1 MTTHLPCSCG
11 AVVVGATQRRVPAA
25 FAARWRPGRRCSAF
39 PPTSRREGGRCS
51 SGGGVSGAESSD
63 RGDIWLPPPSAG
75 ASSGTRAHLPGARVR
90 FPRSG
95 GGARVRPRPRRFRGS
110 PGIALGVAA
119 RTGPGSSSPSRALAA
134 QAAPA
139 GSSPSSGVIPSR
151 VCRVGRVAAAPPAAV
166 AQFAR
171 LAGLGHD
178 PREDGGHG
186 QGVSCTGKKQ
196 TIKTNFPRRAGRCPC
211 RPFHLFRTVT
221 ADGHT
226 AADGCLGDGSE
237 V

>member
-1 MTTHLPCSCG
+1 ML
-11 AVVVGATQRRVPAA
+11 R
-25 FAARWRPGRRCSAF
+25 
-39 PPTSRREGGRCS
+39 
-51 SGGGVSGAESSD
+51 
-63 RGDIWLPPPSAG
+63 
-75 ASSGTRAHLPGARVR
+75 
-90 FPRSG
+90 

-110 PGIALGVAA
+110 PGTALGVAA
-119 RTGPGSSSPSRALAA
+119 RTGPGSSSPLRALAA

-139 GSSPSSGVIPSR
+139 GSSPSSGVLPSR

-196 TIKTNFPRRAGRCPC
+196 TMKTNLPRRTGRCPC
-211 RPFHLFRTVT
+211 QPFHLFRTVM

-226 AADGCLGDGSE
+226 AADGSLGDRQRGVSQANE
-237 V
+237 KKTQQSKLKKNSPAVPAAAFAGRSTAAALFV

>member
-1 MTTHLPCSCG
+1 MTTRLPCSRG
-11 AVVVGATQRRVPAA
+11 AAVVGATQRRVPAA
-25 FAARWRPGRRCSAF
+25 FAARRRPGRRCSAF

-51 SGGGVSGAESSD
+51 SGGVGGAESGD
-63 RGDIWLPPPSAG
+63 RGDVWSPPPSAG
-75 ASSGTRAHLPGARVR
+75 ASSGTRAHLPGARMC

-95 GGARVRPRPRRFRGS
+95 EAPASVRGLGGSGGRPVS
-110 PGIALGVAA
+110 PSGVVA

-139 GSSPSSGVIPSR
+139 GSSPSSGVLPSR
-151 VCRVGRVAAAPPAAV
+151 VCRVRRVAAAPPAAV

-186 QGVSCTGKKQ
+186 QGVSCTDKKQ
-196 TIKTNFPRRAGRCPC
+196 TMKTNLPRRTGRCPC

-226 AADGCLGDGSE
+226 AADGCLGDRQ
-237 V
+237 